1 MFIGLIKNEFTKLFS
16 KIKTYII
23 IGLFV
28 LLCFFVLFIS
38 HTTEKMSSPEYMI
51 EVVEM
56 QIEWEESHIKD
67 IDKQDNLSDE
77 EKEQNIRYSKEYI
90 EELEIQLRTL
100 KKEEAGEEYD
110 WRQEYKDQIA
120 SLKEEL
126 ASYPA
131 KKDATKDEADM
142 IARTKLRIEEWELK
156 LASDTSPED
165 EYKNTGINYLY
176 LAISVISAGF
186 LAFGLI
192 LFNGDSVSNEYNPGT
207 FKFLLIQPVT
217 RAKVLLSKYFVMAS
231 TSTVLILGV
240 QGIFL

>member
-186 LAFGLI
+186 LAFDFCWI
-192 LFNGDSVSNEYNPGT
+192 
-207 FKFLLIQPVT
+207 
-217 RAKVLLSKYFVMAS
+217 
-231 TSTVLILGV
+231 
-240 QGIFL
+240 